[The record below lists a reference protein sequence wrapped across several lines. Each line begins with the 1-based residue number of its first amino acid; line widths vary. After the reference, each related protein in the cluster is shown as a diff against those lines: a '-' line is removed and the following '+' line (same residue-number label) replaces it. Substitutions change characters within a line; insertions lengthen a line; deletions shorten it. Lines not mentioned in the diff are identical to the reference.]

1 MTSQHTKQQRIKTR
15 VKKLLKIKT
24 MKKYVKKIDDALYGL
39 SALGFLAV
47 FAAVMAVVYLVC
59 GMVTAWVNYA
69 VWGITMR

>member
-15 VKKLLKIKT
+15 VKKLLKIRT
-24 MKKYVKKIDDALYGL
+24 MKKLLKKMDDALYRL

-47 FAAVMAVVYLVC
+47 FAAVMAVVYILC

>member
-1 MTSQHTKQQRIKTR
+1 
-15 VKKLLKIKT
+15 
-24 MKKYVKKIDDALYGL
+24 MKKYVKKIDDALYRL

-47 FAAVMAVVYLVC
+47 FAAVMAVVYILC